1 LKHQKKNRIYLFLA
15 GSLLVGVFSFWIGQ
29 QVEKHRFLT
38 KSEFQ
43 KLIAPNVTL
52 EHEQFLTNRVQ
63 LAEDEGELTLDY
75 SIDAS
80 LQLMA
85 EQMFEGYRPD
95 YGALVA
101 VDAETGRVLA
111 AASYDRAYQLAGN
124 PVLDATLPA
133 ASVFKVI
140 TAAAAIEE
148 QNLKPESTIEFSGRD
163 HTLYRSN
170 VLKEEVRGWR
180 RVLTLKDA
188 FARSINTVFGRLGIY
203 KVGEES
209 LISFSKRFGFDQPI
223 PSEFEIEPSR
233 LGEVKD
239 KWGLAEVASG
249 FTRNT
254 TLSPIH
260 GAMIAASIVNDGKM
274 MEPYFIQSAMRADGT
289 VIYRAEPKL
298 LAQVVSPGTAGK
310 LRELMNETIVS
321 GTSRKSFRGFFKGTY
336 RELDVGGKTG
346 SLTANTPHGKVDWFV
361 GYAMAQGRKIAVS
374 VMTVHKKYWTVKSA
388 YLARRT
394 FEKAFEEMV
403 RRKKKLDAS

>member
-1 LKHQKKNRIYLFLA
+1 MKPKKKNRRYLILV
-15 GSLLVGVFSFWIGQ
+15 GSLLVGVLSFWIGQ
-29 QVEKHRFLT
+29 QVEKRRFLT
-38 KSEFQ
+38 KLEFQ
-43 KLIAPNVTL
+43 KLIGPSITRD
-52 EHEQFLTNRVQ
+52 HQQFLTNRIA
-63 LAEDEGELTLDY
+63 LPKDEGELTLDY

-80 LQLMA
+80 LQLLA

-148 QNLKPESTIEFSGRD
+148 TKLKPASTIEFSGRD

-180 RVLTLKDA
+180 RVSTLKDA
-188 FARSINTVFGRLGIY
+188 FARSINTVFGRLGVFS
-203 KVGEES
+203 VGEAS
-209 LISFSKRFGFDQPI
+209 IISYSKRFGFDQVI
-223 PSEFEIEPSR
+223 PSEFEIEPSK

-239 KWGLAEVASG
+239 RWGLAEVASG
-249 FTRNT
+249 FTKNT

-274 MEPYFIQSAMRADGT
+274 MEPYFIQSAMRPDGRI
-289 VIYRAEPKL
+289 VYRAEPKM
-298 LAQVVSPGTAGK
+298 LAQTVSPETALK

-346 SLTANTPHGKVDWFV
+346 SLTSMAPHGKVDWFV

-394 FEKAFEEMV
+394 FEKAFEELV
-403 RRKKKLDAS
+403 RRKQKLDAT